1 MACLIVTSGQNKGTT
16 YKLDKLP
23 MSVGREVQRD
33 IQIMDP
39 KVSRKHFVL
48 KKDGENFLLT
58 GNDAKNGVHI
68 NGKTIAGDV
77 TLKDSDR
84 IIIGETEL
92 TFLINDDPARVDA
105 FNKMRQLSPAA
116 RAPTII

>member
-48 KKDGENFLLT
+48 RKDGENINLT
-58 GNDAKNGVHI
+58 SNDAKNGIHI
-68 NGKTIAGDV
+68 NGKKIDGEV
-77 TLKDSDR
+77 TLRDSDR

-92 TFLINDDPARVDA
+92 TFLVNDDPARVDA

>member
-1 MACLIVTSGQNKGTT
+1 MASLIISSGQNRGNC

-33 IQIMDP
+33 IQVMDP
-39 KVSRKHFVL
+39 KVSRKHLVI
-48 KKDGENFLLT
+48 KKDGENIVVCPAE
-58 GNDAKNGVHI
+58 AKNGVWI
-68 NGKTIAGDV
+68 NGKKIEGDAA
-77 TLKDSDR
+77 LKDSDR

-92 TFLINDDPARVDA
+92 TYLVNDDPARVDA

>member
-1 MACLIVTSGQNKGTT
+1 MACLIITSGQNKGTT

-48 KKDGENFLLT
+48 KKDGENTVLV
-58 GNDAKNGVHI
+58 ASEPKNGVWI
-68 NGKTIAGDV
+68 NGKKIEAETM
-77 TLKDSDR
+77 LKDSDR
-84 IIIGETEL
+84 IIVGETEL
-92 TFLINDDPARVDA
+92 TYLVNDDPARVDA

>member
-1 MACLIVTSGQNKGTT
+1 MACLIISSGTNKGAL

-39 KVSRKHFVL
+39 KVSRKHFVI
-48 KKDGENFLLT
+48 KKDGENTLIS
-58 GNDAKNGVHI
+58 GDAKNGIHI
-68 NGKTIAGDV
+68 NGKKIETE
-77 TLKDSDR
+77 TPLKDGDR

-92 TFLINDDPARVDA
+92 TYLLNDDPARVDQ